1 MIMIVIIKSD
11 TEEIAAVWGDIIC
24 RVRDSRKIKLLVFG
38 IKDGNY
44 KVGRPHRH
52 HNSVNSTASLQELRT
67 LHETEANGTR
77 WLKKHLNPTEAES
90 KVCDDDD
97 DDRDDDDDDDADA
110 DADGWN
116 SSHGCQ
122 SNMYVQKTDYFSNSN
137 ETAARHPRTNEKIR
151 T

>member
-1 MIMIVIIKSD
+1 M
-11 TEEIAAVWGDIIC
+11 
-24 RVRDSRKIKLLVFG
+24 RDSRKIKLLVFG

-44 KVGRPHRH
+44 TVRRPHRH
-52 HNSVNSTASLQELRT
+52 HKSVNSTASLQELRT

-97 DDRDDDDDDDADA
+97 DRDDDDDA

-116 SSHGCQ
+116 SSYGCQ
-122 SNMYVQKTDYFSNSN
+122 SNMYVQKADYFSNSN